1 MNISFNNNAQNLIA
15 LIDCNN
21 FYVSCERVFDPKLHN
36 KPVIVLSG
44 NDGCVIARSNETKAL
59 GVQMGQPIFELKELI
74 TRHNIITKSSNFPLY
89 ADMSSRVMSILQEA
103 SSEIEIYSIDEA
115 FINFKGLNQA
125 QAQEEGQKLK
135 KRITQYTGIPI
146 SVGIGQTKTLAK
158 LGSLL
163 AKKNLDYNNV
173 AFIPSLPD
181 SNHLLQQ
188 IKIGDIWGIGRQSTK
203 LLERNGIWSAY
214 DFVNTSSSWIQ
225 KQMGIMGQRILMEL
239 QGIDCIPLDDLV
251 NPRKSI
257 VVSRSFGYRI
267 THFQELSEAVAL
279 YAHRA
284 SEKLRE
290 DKRMARKGSLFLQ
303 MKSGPGKSYRHDTIL
318 LPLERA
324 TNDCFALIGA
334 AQTALKSIFKPGTAY
349 KKAGIMLYDFC
360 PIDTTQVN
368 FLETPT
374 QPKSD
379 DIMKLMDKINRKH
392 GKETVTSASI
402 GTKRLWQSKSLLKSP
417 HYTTEWKEL
426 LKVKAN

>member
-1 MNISFNNNAQNLIA
+1 VNISFNNTSQNLIA

-21 FYVSCERVFDPKLHN
+21 FYVSCERVFDPKLHGQ
-36 KPVIVLSG
+36 PVIVLSG
-44 NDGCVIARSNETKAL
+44 NDGCVIARSNEVKAL
-59 GVQMGQPIFELKELI
+59 GVQMGQPIFELKDLVA
-74 TRHNIITKSSNFPLY
+74 RHNIITKSSNFSLY
-89 ADMSSRVMSILQEA
+89 ADMSSRVMSILQDT

-115 FINFKGLNQA
+115 FISFKGLNNEQA
-125 QAQEEGQKLK
+125 QQEGQKLK
-135 KRITQYTGIPI
+135 KNITQYTGIPI
-146 SVGIGQTKTLAK
+146 SIGIGHSKTLAK

-163 AKKNLDYNNV
+163 AKKNPDYNNV
-173 AFIPSLPD
+173 ALIPSWPD
-181 SNHLLQQ
+181 SNFLLQQ
-188 IKIGDIWGIGRQSTK
+188 IKINDVWGIGRQSTK

-239 QGIDCIPLDDLV
+239 QGIDCMPLDDLIS
-251 NPRKSI
+251 PRKSI
-257 VVSRSFGYRI
+257 VVSRSFGHRI

-303 MKSGPGKSYRHDTIL
+303 MKSGPGKSYRHDTIMI
-318 LPLERA
+318 PLERA

-360 PIDTTQVN
+360 PIDTTQIN
-368 FLETPT
+368 FLET
-374 QPKSD
+374 QPKQKSD
-379 DIMKLMDKINRKH
+379 DIMQLMDKLNRKH
-392 GKETVTSASI
+392 GKETITSASI

-417 HYTTEWKEL
+417 RYTTEWKEL